1 MKANIVI
8 AGAAGQGLK
17 TLNDVLSKI
26 FFKLGYNIY
35 STKDY
40 MSRIRG
46 GHNFMS
52 IRISDEKITSSE
64 NKIDILIAMNEFS
77 IKKHKDNL
85 KENGIILF
93 DGNTEKKVENL
104 ISISAKEIGKNL
116 GNSKVSNMAY
126 IGATLKIFD
135 IKLEDASSIIKKY
148 FKDDTEIA
156 NLNIESLKKG
166 YDLANT
172 NNPLPKVKNN
182 RDQLLINGNDAVGL
196 GAAIGG
202 VQFYSAY
209 PMTPSTGILN
219 YLAENANKLNIV
231 VEQAEDEIAAI
242 NMALGA
248 SYGGIRSM
256 TGTSGGG
263 FALMN
268 ETIGLISVAELP
280 LVIANVQR
288 PGPATGMPTRT
299 SQGDLSFVINSS
311 SGEFPL
317 VVIAPRNA
325 KDAFYQTFK
334 AMNLSEKYQMPFII
348 LTDQYLADTKEN
360 FNTFDLTKLENKNYY
375 FNNKK
380 KLDIDDFKRYEFSEN
395 GISNLVYPGQLKN
408 NYVFADS
415 HEHDE
420 YGHVTEEIN
429 LRTKMVDKREKKLNT
444 FINKDLEEPIYCGP
458 DEPDYVIISWGS
470 TYGPCLE
477 AIKSFN
483 NIGLLSFNH
492 LWPLPTNK
500 INEVIKNNK
509 TILIENNS
517 KGQLGSII
525 RQNTNIDIDYKI
537 LKYDGRPF
545 TYNEIVKR
553 IKNEVL

>member
-1 MKANIVI
+1 MKVNIVI

-17 TLNDVLSKI
+17 TLNNILSKI
-26 FFKLGYNIY
+26 FFRLGYDIY

-52 IRISDEKITSSE
+52 IRIGDEKITSSE
-64 NKIDILIAMNEFS
+64 EEIDLLIALNAES
-77 IKKHKDNL
+77 IKIHENDIKEKGFILYDGDEKH
-85 KENGIILF
+85 
-93 DGNTEKKVENL
+93 EKL
-104 ISISAKEIGKNL
+104 INIPAKEIGKEI
-116 GNSKVSNMAY
+116 GNRRVSNMAFV
-126 IGATLKIFD
+126 GSVLKILGVDLEEASEIVTHYFD
-135 IKLEDASSIIKKY
+135 SEETIAEANKK
-148 FKDDTEIA
+148 
-156 NLNIESLKKG
+156 SLKKG
-166 YDLANT
+166 YDLLEKKI
-172 NNPLPKVKNN
+172 PLPVVDKKDN
-182 RDQLLINGNDAVGL
+182 QILINGNDAVGF

-219 YLAENANKLNIV
+219 YMAKHANDLNIA

-248 SYGGIRSM
+248 SYGGIRAM

-268 ETIGLISVAELP
+268 ETIGLISLAELP
-280 LVIANVQR
+280 LVVANVQR

-317 VVIAPRNA
+317 VVSAPRNQ

-348 LTDQYLADTKEN
+348 LTDQYLADTKQN
-360 FNTFDLTKLENKNYY
+360 FEAFDINALENKNYY
-375 FNNKK
+375 FNNKEK
-380 KLDIDDFKRYEFSEN
+380 SDIKDFKRYELTDN
-395 GISNLVYPGQLKN
+395 GISKLAYPGQLIN
-408 NYVFADS
+408 SYVIGDS
-415 HEHDE
+415 HEHTE
-420 YGHVTEEIN
+420 YGRISEDQDIRV
-429 LRTKMVDKREKKLNT
+429 KMVEKRQRKLDL
-444 FINKDLEEPIYCGP
+444 FISEDLEEPIYKGP
-458 DEPDYVIISWGS
+458 DEPEYVLISWGS
-470 TYGPCLE
+470 TYSPCLE
-477 AIKSFN
+477 AIESFK

-492 LWPLPTNK
+492 VWPLPTK
-500 INEVIKNNK
+500 KLTELSKKSKFIV
-509 TILIENNS
+509 IENNAT
-517 KGQLGSII
+517 GQFTKLI
-525 RQNTNIDIDYKI
+525 RQETCLSIDSQI
-537 LKYDGRPF
+537 LKYNGRPF
-545 TYNEIVKR
+545 SSMEIVER